1 MLRTM
6 GNYKLGFK
14 ATIFVFAILFSFAGC
29 SESVKGDICFV
40 LDMAGLLK
48 PREAIIDLSLEK
60 LPIEEVFSFSNLCDE
75 KYDSLFLVYP
85 YFNTNTEDFE
95 KLKMSKILR
104 RICDNN
110 TNFDSF
116 FTLLLLRNGIV
127 EAYSIIERV
136 DAEFDSSEVEEHYI
150 FPINQKFM
158 MDKDRIIHI

>member
-1 MLRTM
+1 M
-6 GNYKLGFK
+6 
-14 ATIFVFAILFSFAGC
+14 
-29 SESVKGDICFV
+29 
-40 LDMAGLLK
+40 
-48 PREAIIDLSLEK
+48 
-60 LPIEEVFSFSNLCDE
+60 
-75 KYDSLFLVYP
+75 VYP

-136 DAEFDSSEVEEHYI
+136 DADFDSSEVEEHYI